1 MSDLSKE
8 EMNQAIARACGFCC
22 HEQGFR
28 WRTICD
34 RCGPELVCKK
44 CGESA
49 GEKRQVP
56 NYSGDLNA
64 MHEAEKWLRG
74 TLEQYRNDP
83 VFYRRWQVYI
93 NLLERNVH
101 AEAFTKAR
109 AFLATI
115 AQYTK

>member
-1 MSDLSKE
+1 
-8 EMNQAIARACGFCC
+8 MNQAIARACGWTSI
-22 HEQGFR
+22 EKQSG
-28 WRTICD
+28 RTPDED
-34 RCGPELVCKK
+34 RFIGIHPPAPTFPDHTFVNKATIPDYC
-44 CGESA
+44 
-49 GEKRQVP
+49 
-56 NYSGDLNA
+56 GDLNA

-83 VFYRRWQVYI
+83 VLYCRWQVYI

-115 AQYTK
+115 AQDTK